1 MMKYPNL
8 FSPLKVNGMMLRNRI
23 LAAPMGII
31 ASHKLI
37 SSTNYGAMSVGQVNG
52 RQCIS
57 PYPS

>member
-31 ASHKLI
+31 ASHKLV
-37 SSTNYGAMSVGQVNG
+37 SSTNYGAMSAWD
-52 RQCIS
+52 R
-57 PYPS
+57 

>member
-31 ASHKLI
+31 ASHKLV
-37 SSTNYGAMSVGQVNG
+37 SSTNYGAMSAWDRSMGGSALVH
-52 RQCIS
+52 IS
-57 PYPS
+57 